1 MKRLKRFLLIP
12 LASLFGLS
20 VMVAGDNGIS
30 AHADN
35 YTANWG
41 THELVQQSDYDL
53 RDGATESQFISYGPS
68 AVGKVWYSRSVAN
81 YYDLDKV
88 TVLTSYAGYDS
99 LLKQGTYSASTVKDQ
114 IDYVTENLGYDV
126 IGGINGSAFNTANGA
141 PNMGLMINGVEY
153 CPGNYF
159 SHGFFGILKHEETG
173 HQRAVIG
180 RSSEYAGFRDGTT
193 TSRVENGVTVDYT
206 GYKLWQAIGAW
217 YDAIL
222 IEDGQICGP
231 ETWNEEHP
239 RTAIGITAD
248 GDVVTYVVEG
258 RNGNRAGGMSLYNMA
273 TVMKELGCVYAV
285 NLDGGGSSTALS
297 KHAGENFYRNG
308 IQGAYGAD
316 RSVGDA
322 ILFVS
327 TESMTDTGTEEPDTT
342 FNKAH
347 ILPNNELFVV
357 GTTIE
362 FEATGSNAYGDPVAL
377 PEGLVW
383 ELDETKSTAN
393 IGTIDPETGVFTANG
408 TTSGNVYVNLKD
420 GETIV
425 GSTKVDLAWPDWSY
439 SEAFS
444 TNFTLGLG
452 ETKELPFTLYP
463 GANEGNKALGISTW
477 RPMNVQENDLEWNVP
492 NGCSMKVNEEGTFY
506 LQAGQVPVID
516 GKVSIKQVKATGQ
529 TNIMTKVAT
538 VSIGKAPTL
547 LYDFEDTEWL
557 NQWAAGGNSQSK
569 KMYKT
574 TDPNEVLFGSGAM
587 AIDYDMSNGNY
598 IGGMDPNKLNNRTVT
613 FYNDKQGF
621 TPVIPADAKY
631 VGMWVFFPEGL
642 DGCWFRITLQGY
654 KTDGSGNLAT
664 AATTMS
670 DFVSMPKNPK
680 VDMGIQGSGEWRFY
694 YTEIGWDTR
703 YGKAWE
709 GIQGPYGF
717 YSCQVM
723 WSAFADTALGYD
735 YNQPDGNTPEEIAA
749 NKEIARQK
757 VEESFEKAKIG
768 TILVD
773 NVMALYGAPTKDM
786 LNPYYDNINVTENE
800 DKYSLSLNLKD
811 EDRFDS
817 DKAAALKYQE
827 STTLGQLQST
837 SGLDYS
843 TLEVYLNGELLS
855 SDKYT
860 VNQETGLLTINEVES
875 LVAGTTVRVVIL
887 DQFTNKL
894 DRTSTLRSLTIK
906 SGEDGE
912 VQETHLFWDRE
923 AITGLELPEP
933 NERAGHHFVGWD
945 KDIPSV
951 MPNSDVVITAQYE
964 PNLHNVIINDANGVP
979 VAFYENVPFGSTIQ
993 LPTVEGYT
1001 YSWAEGVSNIMP
1013 DNDVTLTVNK
1023 TVNTHTY
1030 KVIYNG
1036 ETLLEETVNYNSLLT
1051 LPSVAGKSKEGHTFI
1066 GWDRI
1071 VTRMPDSDVTINAV
1085 FSVNNYPVTI
1095 KYDEDVVATLSLP
1108 YGSTI
1113 ALPELETVGYSYAW
1127 AEGANTVVPAQA
1139 HTVQVVK
1146 VINKHT
1152 VTINDQNGTLIKT
1165 LENVEFGSTIALPE
1179 APEGYTFAW
1188 AEGTVT
1194 VLPDNDVTLVV
1205 NVTVNE
1211 YNLVIKDALS
1221 NVYFEGNVA
1230 YGSEIKLPEEVG
1242 YTFAWDEAEVPA
1254 TMPASAKE
1262 LLVTKT
1268 INKHTVTI
1276 NDQNGTLIKTL
1287 ENVEFNSTIALPE
1300 APEGY
1305 TFAWAEGTVTVLP
1318 DNDVT
1323 LVVNVT
1329 VNEYNLVIKDALSNV
1344 YFEGNVAYGSEI
1356 KLPAEV
1362 GYTFA
1367 WVEEEVPATMP
1378 ASAKE
1383 LLVIRTANVHKFTVV
1398 YDEETI
1404 VDEDVAFGTTLNLP
1418 DHSSYSK
1425 VGHTFAGWDVEVP
1438 ATMPDADV
1446 VVTAKFTVNKYTV
1459 QVVDE
1464 NGTLYAYLLQDYNT
1478 VIALPEI
1485 EGYKVTWK
1493 DGIEEKLVPVD
1504 GGIFEIETEINSHTL
1519 TFIVDGEVFSS
1530 STLEYNA
1537 SIVYPNYSTIVNSKV
1552 GYTFIGWDKVISN
1565 MPDSEVTITA
1575 VFVANKHD
1583 VTFVD
1588 ADGNVVAEAK
1598 DVAYGSE
1605 IALPVKEGYTITW
1618 AEGTENVTMPNNDV
1632 ELTVVV
1638 TTNKYK
1644 LTFVFNG
1651 EEIVSEDVE
1660 YGAAIAAPSLEGHA
1674 KEGYTFLRWDAV
1686 IPATMP
1692 ANELTFTAE
1701 FVINRVTVTFVDQ
1714 NGEVLSEIVDVRYGD
1729 PISLPTELG
1738 YEIKW
1743 PEGVE
1748 AVTTAPGVD
1757 TVYTLD
1763 KIAHF
1768 HKLIIVDQDGEEVE
1782 VHEEVAYESEIA
1794 LPVKE
1799 GYTIT
1804 WAEGVVPVMPN
1815 EDTTLRVNVVAN
1827 KYKVSF
1833 YFGEILLSSEE
1844 VAYGEVINVPSTKD
1858 YYKEGYTFVG
1868 WDDEIPELMIADE
1881 LEFHAEFVIN
1891 SYQAVIINVQDN
1903 IVVKFLL
1910 DVEYGSKIDLP
1921 TQEGY
1926 TYAWAEDETGIMPDH
1941 DALLY
1946 VTKTINTHDVT
1957 INDSEGNLVAKYE
1970 SVAYGS
1976 TIELPV
1982 VDGYVVSWAEGVVP
1996 VMPDHD
2002 VTLVV
2007 NKVNNVFQLTFK
2019 FDGKVVS
2026 SQTLKYGDEVDV
2038 PSLEGFTKEGYA
2050 FVGWDI
2056 KVPAT
2061 MPAKNV
2067 EINAVFEICKY
2078 TITVVDQN
2086 GNLVAKYENLPFG
2099 ATVELPT
2106 VENYLISWKNENSN
2120 IVPAKDATIEVVKV
2134 LDVEKFEELA
2144 DAVINASTIEDKF
2157 AAVKAWNEFISL
2169 FDESELTDADI
2180 SSLIRDVK
2188 AVIDTHNSRVD
2199 TLEKDLNNART
2210 LANWVIYGLSI
2221 VSVAAVAFVAKRRIF

>member
-1 MKRLKRFLLIP
+1 MKKLKRFLLIP

-30 AHADN
+30 AHANN

-126 IGGINGSAFNTANGA
+126 IGGINGTSFNTANGA

-159 SHGFFGILKHEETG
+159 TDGFFGILKHEETG
-173 HQRAVIG
+173 HQKAVIG
-180 RSSEYAGFRDGTT
+180 RAGEYAGFRDGTT

-297 KHAGENFYRNG
+297 KHAGETFYRNG

-327 TESMTDTGTEEPDTT
+327 TESMSDEGTEEPDTK
-342 FNKAH
+342 FAKAH
-347 ILPNNELFVV
+347 ILPNNDLFVV

-393 IGTIDPETGVFTANG
+393 IGTIDPETGVFTASG
-408 TTSGNVYVNLKD
+408 SISGNVYVNLKD

-444 TNFTLGLG
+444 TNFTMGLG

-463 GANEGNKALGISTW
+463 GSNEGNKALGISTW
-477 RPMNVQENDLEWNVP
+477 RPMIVQENDLEWNVP

-529 TNIMTKVAT
+529 TNVMTKVAT

-547 LYDFEDTEWL
+547 LYDFEDNEWL

-569 KMYKT
+569 TMYKT

-786 LNPYYDNINVTENE
+786 LNPYYDNINVTKNE

-817 DKAAALKYQE
+817 DKATALKYQE

-843 TLEVYLNGELLS
+843 TLEVYLNGGLLS

-951 MPNSDVVITAQYE
+951 MPNGDVVITAQYE

-1095 KYDEDVVATLSLP
+1095 EYDGDVVATLSLP

-1127 AEGANTVVPAQA
+1127 AEGTNTVVPAQA

-1179 APEGYTFAW
+1179 APEGYTYAW
-1188 AEGTVT
+1188 AEDTVT

-1211 YNLVIKDALS
+1211 YNLVIKDAS
-1221 NVYFEGNVA
+1221 
-1230 YGSEIKLPEEVG
+1230 
-1242 YTFAWDEAEVPA
+1242 
-1254 TMPASAKE
+1254 
-1262 LLVTKT
+1262 
-1268 INKHTVTI
+1268 
-1276 NDQNGTLIKTL
+1276 
-1287 ENVEFNSTIALPE
+1287 
-1300 APEGY
+1300 
-1305 TFAWAEGTVTVLP
+1305 
-1318 DNDVT
+1318 
-1323 LVVNVT
+1323 
-1329 VNEYNLVIKDALSNV
+1329 SNV

-1367 WVEEEVPATMP
+1367 WVEEEEVPATMP
-1378 ASAKE
+1378 ASALE
-1383 LLVIRTANVHKFTVV
+1383 LLVTKTANVHKFTVV
-1398 YDEETI
+1398 YNEETI
-1404 VDEDVAFGTTLNLP
+1404 VDEDVAFGTALNLP

-1478 VIALPEI
+1478 VIALPVI
-1485 EGYKVTWK
+1485 EGYKVTWS
-1493 DGIEEKLVPVD
+1493 DGSEEKLVPVD
-1504 GGIFEIETEINSHTL
+1504 GGIFEIETEINSHKL
-1519 TFIVDGEVFSS
+1519 TFIVDGEEFSS
-1530 STLEYNA
+1530 TTLEYNA
-1537 SIVYPNYSTIVNSKV
+1537 SIVYPNVSTVVNSKV
-1552 GYTFIGWDKVISN
+1552 GYTFIGWDKLISN

-1660 YGAAIAAPSLEGHA
+1660 YGASIAAPSLEGHA
-1674 KEGYTFLRWDAV
+1674 KEGYTFLRWNAV

-1768 HKLIIVDQDGEEVE
+1768 HKLIIVDQNGEEVE
-1782 VHEEVAYESEIA
+1782 VREEVAYESEIA

-1815 EDTTLRVNVVAN
+1815 EETTLKVNVVAN

-1844 VAYGEVINVPSTKD
+1844 VAYGEEINVPSTKD

-1868 WDDEIPELMIADE
+1868 WDDEIPEFMIADE

-2026 SQTLKYGDEVDV
+2026 SQTLKYGDEVNV

-2086 GNLVAKYENLPFG
+2086 GNLVAKYENLPYG
-2099 ATVELPT
+2099 STIELPT

-2169 FDESELTDADI
+2169 FDKEELEGTEVWGFV
-2180 SSLIRDVK
+2180 LDVK
-2188 AVIDTHNSRVD
+2188 AVVDAHNSRVE
-2199 TLEKDLNNART
+2199 TIEKDLNNART

>member
-30 AHADN
+30 AHANN
-35 YTANWG
+35 YTENWG

-81 YYDLDKV
+81 FYDLDKV

-222 IEDGQICGP
+222 IENGQICGP

-347 ILPNNELFVV
+347 ILPNNDLFVV

-383 ELDETKSTAN
+383 ELDETKSTEN
-393 IGTIDPETGVFTANG
+393 IGTIDPETGVFAASG
-408 TTSGNVYVNLKD
+408 SISGNVYVNLKD

-444 TNFTLGLG
+444 TNFTMGLG

-477 RPMNVQENDLEWNVP
+477 RPMIVQENDLEWNVP

-529 TNIMTKVAT
+529 TNVMTKVAT

-557 NQWAAGGNSQSK
+557 NHWAAGGNSQSK
-569 KMYKT
+569 TMYKT

-875 LVAGTTVRVVIL
+875 LVSGTTVRVVIL
-887 DQFTNKL
+887 DKFTNKL
-894 DRTSTLRSLTIK
+894 DRTSTLRSLIIK

-933 NERAGHHFVGWD
+933 DERAGHHFVGWD
-945 KDIPSV
+945 KAIPSV
-951 MPNSDVVITAQYE
+951 MPNGDVVITAQYE

-979 VAFYENVPFGSTIQ
+979 VAFYENVAFGSTIQ

-1023 TVNTHTY
+1023 TANTHTY
-1030 KVIYNG
+1030 KVVYNG

-1051 LPSVAGKSKEGHTFI
+1051 LPSVAGKSTPLCI
-1066 GWDRI
+1066 TRI
-1071 VTRMPDSDVTINAV
+1071 
-1085 FSVNNYPVTI
+1085 
-1095 KYDEDVVATLSLP
+1095 
-1108 YGSTI
+1108 
-1113 ALPELETVGYSYAW
+1113 
-1127 AEGANTVVPAQA
+1127 
-1139 HTVQVVK
+1139 
-1146 VINKHT
+1146 
-1152 VTINDQNGTLIKT
+1152 
-1165 LENVEFGSTIALPE
+1165 
-1179 APEGYTFAW
+1179 
-1188 AEGTVT
+1188 
-1194 VLPDNDVTLVV
+1194 
-1205 NVTVNE
+1205 
-1211 YNLVIKDALS
+1211 
-1221 NVYFEGNVA
+1221 
-1230 YGSEIKLPEEVG
+1230 
-1242 YTFAWDEAEVPA
+1242 
-1254 TMPASAKE
+1254 
-1262 LLVTKT
+1262 
-1268 INKHTVTI
+1268 
-1276 NDQNGTLIKTL
+1276 
-1287 ENVEFNSTIALPE
+1287 
-1300 APEGY
+1300 
-1305 TFAWAEGTVTVLP
+1305 
-1318 DNDVT
+1318 
-1323 LVVNVT
+1323 
-1329 VNEYNLVIKDALSNV
+1329 
-1344 YFEGNVAYGSEI
+1344 
-1356 KLPAEV
+1356 
-1362 GYTFA
+1362 
-1367 WVEEEVPATMP
+1367 
-1378 ASAKE
+1378 
-1383 LLVIRTANVHKFTVV
+1383 
-1398 YDEETI
+1398 
-1404 VDEDVAFGTTLNLP
+1404 
-1418 DHSSYSK
+1418 
-1425 VGHTFAGWDVEVP
+1425 
-1438 ATMPDADV
+1438 
-1446 VVTAKFTVNKYTV
+1446 
-1459 QVVDE
+1459 
-1464 NGTLYAYLLQDYNT
+1464 
-1478 VIALPEI
+1478 
-1485 EGYKVTWK
+1485 
-1493 DGIEEKLVPVD
+1493 
-1504 GGIFEIETEINSHTL
+1504 
-1519 TFIVDGEVFSS
+1519 
-1530 STLEYNA
+1530 
-1537 SIVYPNYSTIVNSKV
+1537 
-1552 GYTFIGWDKVISN
+1552 
-1565 MPDSEVTITA
+1565 
-1575 VFVANKHD
+1575 
-1583 VTFVD
+1583 
-1588 ADGNVVAEAK
+1588 
-1598 DVAYGSE
+1598 
-1605 IALPVKEGYTITW
+1605 
-1618 AEGTENVTMPNNDV
+1618 
-1632 ELTVVV
+1632 
-1638 TTNKYK
+1638 
-1644 LTFVFNG
+1644 
-1651 EEIVSEDVE
+1651 
-1660 YGAAIAAPSLEGHA
+1660 
-1674 KEGYTFLRWDAV
+1674 
-1686 IPATMP
+1686 
-1692 ANELTFTAE
+1692 
-1701 FVINRVTVTFVDQ
+1701 
-1714 NGEVLSEIVDVRYGD
+1714 
-1729 PISLPTELG
+1729 
-1738 YEIKW
+1738 
-1743 PEGVE
+1743 
-1748 AVTTAPGVD
+1748 
-1757 TVYTLD
+1757 
-1763 KIAHF
+1763 
-1768 HKLIIVDQDGEEVE
+1768 
-1782 VHEEVAYESEIA
+1782 
-1794 LPVKE
+1794 
-1799 GYTIT
+1799 
-1804 WAEGVVPVMPN
+1804 
-1815 EDTTLRVNVVAN
+1815 
-1827 KYKVSF
+1827 
-1833 YFGEILLSSEE
+1833 
-1844 VAYGEVINVPSTKD
+1844 
-1858 YYKEGYTFVG
+1858 
-1868 WDDEIPELMIADE
+1868 
-1881 LEFHAEFVIN
+1881 
-1891 SYQAVIINVQDN
+1891 
-1903 IVVKFLL
+1903 
-1910 DVEYGSKIDLP
+1910 
-1921 TQEGY
+1921 
-1926 TYAWAEDETGIMPDH
+1926 
-1941 DALLY
+1941 
-1946 VTKTINTHDVT
+1946 
-1957 INDSEGNLVAKYE
+1957 
-1970 SVAYGS
+1970 
-1976 TIELPV
+1976 
-1982 VDGYVVSWAEGVVP
+1982 
-1996 VMPDHD
+1996 
-2002 VTLVV
+2002 
-2007 NKVNNVFQLTFK
+2007 
-2019 FDGKVVS
+2019 
-2026 SQTLKYGDEVDV
+2026 
-2038 PSLEGFTKEGYA
+2038 
-2050 FVGWDI
+2050 
-2056 KVPAT
+2056 
-2061 MPAKNV
+2061 
-2067 EINAVFEICKY
+2067 
-2078 TITVVDQN
+2078 
-2086 GNLVAKYENLPFG
+2086 
-2099 ATVELPT
+2099 
-2106 VENYLISWKNENSN
+2106 
-2120 IVPAKDATIEVVKV
+2120 
-2134 LDVEKFEELA
+2134 
-2144 DAVINASTIEDKF
+2144 
-2157 AAVKAWNEFISL
+2157 
-2169 FDESELTDADI
+2169 
-2180 SSLIRDVK
+2180 
-2188 AVIDTHNSRVD
+2188 
-2199 TLEKDLNNART
+2199 
-2210 LANWVIYGLSI
+2210 
-2221 VSVAAVAFVAKRRIF
+2221 

>member
-30 AHADN
+30 AHANN
-35 YTANWG
+35 YTENWG

-273 TVMKELGCVYAV
+273 TIMKELGCVYAV

-347 ILPNNELFVV
+347 ILPNNDLFVV

-393 IGTIDPETGVFTANG
+393 IGTIDPETGVFTASG
-408 TTSGNVYVNLKD
+408 SISGNVYVNLKD

-444 TNFTLGLG
+444 TNFTMGLG

-477 RPMNVQENDLEWNVP
+477 RPMIVQENDLEWNVP

-529 TNIMTKVAT
+529 TNVMTKVAT

-557 NQWAAGGNSQSK
+557 NHWAAGGNSQSK
-569 KMYKT
+569 TMYKT

-654 KTDGSGNLAT
+654 KTDGSGNLTT

-875 LVAGTTVRVVIL
+875 LVSGTTVRVVIL
-887 DQFTNKL
+887 DKFTNKL
-894 DRTSTLRSLTIK
+894 DRTSTLRSLIIK

-933 NERAGHHFVGWD
+933 DERAGHHFVGWD
-945 KDIPSV
+945 KAIPSV
-951 MPNSDVVITAQYE
+951 MPNGDVVITAQYE

-979 VAFYENVPFGSTIQ
+979 VAFYENVAFGSTIQ

-1001 YSWAEGVSNIMP
+1001 YSWPEGIENVIMP

-1023 TVNTHTY
+1023 TANTHTY

-1095 KYDEDVVATLSLP
+1095 EYDGDVVATLSLP

-1127 AEGANTVVPAQA
+1127 AEGTNTVVPAQA

-1179 APEGYTFAW
+1179 APEGYTYAW

-1211 YNLVIKDALS
+1211 YNLVIKDAL
-1221 NVYFEGNVA
+1221 E
-1230 YGSEIKLPEEVG
+1230 
-1242 YTFAWDEAEVPA
+1242 
-1254 TMPASAKE
+1254 
-1262 LLVTKT
+1262 
-1268 INKHTVTI
+1268 
-1276 NDQNGTLIKTL
+1276 
-1287 ENVEFNSTIALPE
+1287 
-1300 APEGY
+1300 
-1305 TFAWAEGTVTVLP
+1305 
-1318 DNDVT
+1318 
-1323 LVVNVT
+1323 
-1329 VNEYNLVIKDALSNV
+1329 NV

-1367 WVEEEVPATMP
+1367 WVAEVPATMP
-1378 ASAKE
+1378 ASTQE
-1383 LLVIRTANVHKFTVV
+1383 LLVTRAANVHKFTVV
-1398 YDEETI
+1398 YNEETI
-1404 VDEDVAFGTTLNLP
+1404 VDEDVAFGTALNLP

-1446 VVTAKFTVNKYTV
+1446 VVTARFTVNKYTV

-1485 EGYKVTWK
+1485 EGYKVTWA
-1493 DGIEEKLVPVD
+1493 DGSKEKLVPVD
-1504 GGIFEIETEINSHTL
+1504 GGIFEIETEINSHKL
-1519 TFIVDGEVFSS
+1519 TFIVDGEEFSS
-1530 STLEYNA
+1530 TTLDYNA
-1537 SIVYPNYSTIVNSKV
+1537 SIVYPNVSTIVNSKV

-1583 VTFVD
+1583 VAFVD
-1588 ADGNVVAEAK
+1588 ADGNVVAKAK

-1605 IALPVKEGYTITW
+1605 IALPVISGYTITW
-1618 AEGTENVTMPNNDV
+1618 PEGTENVTMPNNDV

-1638 TTNKYK
+1638 TANLYK

-1651 EEIVSEDVE
+1651 EEIFAEDVA
-1660 YGAAIAAPSLEGHA
+1660 YGSVIEIPSLEGQV
-1674 KEGYTFLRWDAV
+1674 KEGYTFLRWNAV

-1768 HKLIIVDQDGEEVE
+1768 HKLIIVDQNGEEVE

-2099 ATVELPT
+2099 STVELPT

-2157 AAVKAWNEFISL
+2157 AAVKAWNEFISS
-2169 FDESELTDADI
+2169 FDRQELVGTEVWGFVLDVETVVDA
-2180 SSLIRDVK
+2180 
-2188 AVIDTHNSRVD
+2188 HNSRVE
-2199 TLEKDLNNART
+2199 TIEKDLNNART

>member
-1 MKRLKRFLLIP
+1 MKKLKRFLLIP

-81 YYDLDKV
+81 FYDLDKI
-88 TVLTSYAGYDS
+88 TVLTSYAQYDN
-99 LLKQGTYSASTVKDQ
+99 LLKQGIYSSSTVKDQ
-114 IDYVTENLGYDV
+114 VEYVNKNLGYDV
-126 IGGINGSAFNTANGA
+126 VGAINGTSFDTSNGS
-141 PNMGLMINGVEY
+141 PYMGLMINGVEY

-173 HQRAVIG
+173 HQKAVIG
-180 RSSEYAGFRDGTT
+180 RASEYAGFRDGTT
-193 TSRVENGVTVDYT
+193 TSRVENGATVDYT

-217 YDAIL
+217 YDALL

-239 RTAIGITAD
+239 RTAIGIRAD
-248 GDVVTYVVEG
+248 GDVVTYVAEG

-273 TVMKELGCVYAV
+273 TIMKELGCVYAV

-327 TESMTDTGTEEPDTT
+327 TESMTDTETEEPDTK

-347 ILPNNELFVV
+347 ILPNNDLFVV

-362 FEATGSNAYGDPVAL
+362 FEAIGSNAYGDPVAL

-452 ETKELPFTLYP
+452 ETKELPFTVYP
-463 GANEGNKALGISTW
+463 GANDGNKALGISTW
-477 RPMNVQENDLEWNVP
+477 RPMIVQENDLEWNVP

-547 LYDFEDTEWL
+547 IYDFEDNEWL
-557 NQWAAGGNSQSK
+557 NEWGAGGNSLSK
-569 KMYKT
+569 TMYKT
-574 TDPNEVLFGSGAM
+574 TDAEEVLFGNGSM

-598 IGGMDPNKLNNRTVT
+598 IANMDPSKSNNSTVT
-613 FYNDKQGF
+613 FWNDKMAF
-621 TPVIPADAKY
+621 NPVIPDDAKY
-631 VGMWVFFPEGL
+631 VGMWVFFPEGF
-642 DGCWFRITLQGY
+642 DGCWFRITLQGVNGV
-654 KTDGSGNLAT
+654 T
-664 AATTMS
+664 ATTTMT
-670 DFVSMPKNPK
+670 DFVTMPKNPK

-703 YGKAWE
+703 YGQAWS

-717 YSCQVM
+717 YNCQIM
-723 WSAFADTALGYD
+723 WSAFADTMLGYD
-735 YNQPDGNTPEEIAA
+735 YNQPEGDTPEEVAL

-757 VEESFEKAKIG
+757 VEESFEKAKVG

-773 NVMALYGAPTKDM
+773 NIMALYGAPTKDM
-786 LNPYYDNINVTENE
+786 LNPYYDNVNVTKNE

-817 DKAAALKYQE
+817 DKAAALKYQD
-827 STTLGQLQST
+827 STTLGQLQTT

-843 TLEVYLNGELLS
+843 TLEVYLNGELLNS
-855 SDKYT
+855 EKYT
-860 VNQETGLLTINEVES
+860 INEETGLLTINEVES

-933 NERAGHHFVGWD
+933 NERTGHHFVGWD

-979 VAFYENVPFGSTIQ
+979 VAFYENVPFGSTIE

-1095 KYDEDVVATLSLP
+1095 EHDGDVVATLSLP

-1113 ALPELETVGYSYAW
+1113 TLPELETVGYSYAW
-1127 AEGANTVVPAQA
+1127 AEGTNTVVPAQA
-1139 HTVQVVK
+1139 HIVQVVK
-1146 VINKHT
+1146 V
-1152 VTINDQNGTLIKT
+1152 L
-1165 LENVEFGSTIALPE
+1165 
-1179 APEGYTFAW
+1179 
-1188 AEGTVT
+1188 
-1194 VLPDNDVTLVV
+1194 
-1205 NVTVNE
+1205 
-1211 YNLVIKDALS
+1211 
-1221 NVYFEGNVA
+1221 
-1230 YGSEIKLPEEVG
+1230 
-1242 YTFAWDEAEVPA
+1242 
-1254 TMPASAKE
+1254 
-1262 LLVTKT
+1262 
-1268 INKHTVTI
+1268 NKHTVTI

-1305 TFAWAEGTVTVLP
+1305 TYAWAEETVTVLP

-1329 VNEYNLVIKDALSNV
+1329 VNEYNLVIKDASDNV

-1367 WVEEEVPATMP
+1367 WGGEAEVPATMP
-1378 ASAKE
+1378 ASALE
-1383 LLVIRTANVHKFTVV
+1383 LLVTKTANIHKFTVV

-1425 VGHTFAGWDVEVP
+1425 VGHTFTGWDVVVP

-1459 QVVDE
+1459 QVVDA

-1485 EGYKVTWK
+1485 EGYKVTWL
-1493 DGIEEKLVPVD
+1493 DGSEEKLVPVD
-1504 GGIFEIETEINSHTL
+1504 GGIFEIKTEINSHKL
-1519 TFIVDGEVFSS
+1519 TFIVDGEEFSS
-1530 STLEYNA
+1530 TTLEYNA
-1537 SIVYPNYSTIVNSKV
+1537 PIVYPNVSTIVNNKV
-1552 GYTFIGWDKVISN
+1552 GYTFIGWDKLISN
-1565 MPDSEVTITA
+1565 MPDSDVTITA

-1588 ADGNVVAEAK
+1588 ADGNVVAKAK

-1605 IALPVKEGYTITW
+1605 INLPVITGYTITW
-1618 AEGTENVTMPNNDV
+1618 PEGTESVVMSNGDVTL
-1632 ELTVVV
+1632 EVVV

-1692 ANELTFTAE
+1692 ANELTFTAV
-1701 FVINRVTVTFVDQ
+1701 FVINRVNVTFVDQ

-1768 HKLIIVDQDGEEVE
+1768 HKLIIVDQNGEEVE
-1782 VHEEVAYESEIA
+1782 VREEVAYESEIA

-1815 EDTTLRVNVVAN
+1815 EETTLKVNVVAN

-1910 DVEYGSKIDLP
+1910 DVEYGSKVDLP

-1946 VTKTINTHDVT
+1946 VTKTINTHNVT

-2086 GNLVAKYENLPFG
+2086 GNLVAKYENLPYG
-2099 ATVELPT
+2099 STIELPT

-2120 IVPAKDATIEVVKV
+2120 IVPAKDATIEVVKA

-2144 DAVINASTIEDKF
+2144 DAVINASTIEEKF

-2169 FDESELTDADI
+2169 FDKQELEGTEVWGFV
-2180 SSLIRDVK
+2180 LDVK
-2188 AVIDTHNSRVD
+2188 AVVDAHNSRVE
-2199 TLEKDLNNART
+2199 TIEKDLNNART

>member
-1 MKRLKRFLLIP
+1 MKKLKRFLLIP

-30 AHADN
+30 AHANN

-126 IGGINGSAFNTANGA
+126 IGGINGTSFNTANGA

-159 SHGFFGILKHEETG
+159 TDGFFGILKHEETG
-173 HQRAVIG
+173 HQKAVIG
-180 RSSEYAGFRDGTT
+180 RAGEYAGFRDGTT

-297 KHAGENFYRNG
+297 KHAGETFYRNG

-327 TESMTDTGTEEPDTT
+327 TESMSDEGTEEPDTK
-342 FNKAH
+342 FAKAH
-347 ILPNNELFVV
+347 ILPNNDLFVV

-393 IGTIDPETGVFTANG
+393 IGTIDPETGVFTASG
-408 TTSGNVYVNLKD
+408 SISGNVYVNLKD

-444 TNFTLGLG
+444 TNFTMGLG

-463 GANEGNKALGISTW
+463 GSNEGNKALGISTW
-477 RPMNVQENDLEWNVP
+477 RPMIVQENDLEWNVP

-529 TNIMTKVAT
+529 TNVMTKVAT

-547 LYDFEDTEWL
+547 LYDFEDNEWL

-569 KMYKT
+569 TMYKT

-786 LNPYYDNINVTENE
+786 LNPYYDNINVTKNE

-817 DKAAALKYQE
+817 DKATALKYQE

-843 TLEVYLNGELLS
+843 TLEVYLNGGLLS

-951 MPNSDVVITAQYE
+951 MPNGDVVITAQYE

-1095 KYDEDVVATLSLP
+1095 EYDGDVVATLSLP

-1127 AEGANTVVPAQA
+1127 AEGTNTVVPAQA

-1179 APEGYTFAW
+1179 APEGYTYAW
-1188 AEGTVT
+1188 AEDTVT

-1211 YNLVIKDALS
+1211 YNLVIKDAS
-1221 NVYFEGNVA
+1221 
-1230 YGSEIKLPEEVG
+1230 
-1242 YTFAWDEAEVPA
+1242 
-1254 TMPASAKE
+1254 
-1262 LLVTKT
+1262 
-1268 INKHTVTI
+1268 
-1276 NDQNGTLIKTL
+1276 
-1287 ENVEFNSTIALPE
+1287 
-1300 APEGY
+1300 
-1305 TFAWAEGTVTVLP
+1305 
-1318 DNDVT
+1318 
-1323 LVVNVT
+1323 
-1329 VNEYNLVIKDALSNV
+1329 SNV

-1367 WVEEEVPATMP
+1367 WVDEEVPATMP
-1378 ASAKE
+1378 ASTLE
-1383 LLVIRTANVHKFTVV
+1383 LLVTKTANVHKFTVV
-1398 YDEETI
+1398 YNEETI
-1404 VDEDVAFGTTLNLP
+1404 VDEDVAFGTALNLP

-1478 VIALPEI
+1478 VIALPVI
-1485 EGYKVTWK
+1485 EGYKVTWS
-1493 DGIEEKLVPVD
+1493 DGSEEKLVPVD
-1504 GGIFEIETEINSHTL
+1504 GGIFEIETEINSHKL
-1519 TFIVDGEVFSS
+1519 TFIVDGEEFSS
-1530 STLEYNA
+1530 TTLEYNA
-1537 SIVYPNYSTIVNSKV
+1537 SIVYPNVSTVVNSKV
-1552 GYTFIGWDKVISN
+1552 GYTFIGWDKLISN

-1618 AEGTENVTMPNNDV
+1618 AVGTENVTMPNNDV

-1660 YGAAIAAPSLEGHA
+1660 YGASIAAPSLEGHA
-1674 KEGYTFLRWDAV
+1674 KEGYTFLRWNAV

-1768 HKLIIVDQDGEEVE
+1768 HKLIIVDQNGEEVE
-1782 VHEEVAYESEIA
+1782 VREEVAYESEIA

-1815 EDTTLRVNVVAN
+1815 EETTLKVNVVAN

-1946 VTKTINTHDVT
+1946 VTKTINTHNVT

-2086 GNLVAKYENLPFG
+2086 GNLVAKYENLPYG
-2099 ATVELPT
+2099 STIELPT

-2120 IVPAKDATIEVVKV
+2120 IVPAKDATIEVVKA

-2144 DAVINASTIEDKF
+2144 DAVINASTIEEKF

-2169 FDESELTDADI
+2169 FDKQELEGTEVWGFV
-2180 SSLIRDVK
+2180 LDVK
-2188 AVIDTHNSRVD
+2188 AVVDAHNSRVE
-2199 TLEKDLNNART
+2199 TIEKDLNNART